1 MKRFVI
7 LAVFLFAFA
16 NADSDELKSLEEE
29 DIKELAELVRDKFN
43 ITIINDLLR
52 LGHLAKEKC
61 PDVEDKLEKA
71 VDEIAECITSI
82 ELGSETFCSLIRHN
96 WNKCS
101 KPGLDAVASCLPA
114 ESRDLP
120 RMASKVILAVIDQ
133 ACNSTVEQI
142 LELFNPCLME
152 EDIDEFAE
160 CTEILTSFK
169 EHKDKL
175 PSKNLIC
182 SLLPKM
188 KGCKKAHQDAS
199 CKNPVTKQASA
210 LFSEAIEDATQEECN
225 TLNEA

>member
-7 LAVFLFAFA
+7 LAVFLFAFVH
-16 NADSDELKSLEEE
+16 ADSGESKSIEEE
-29 DIKELAELVRDKFN
+29 DIRELAVFVRDKFN

-52 LGHLAKEKC
+52 LGNMAKEKC
-61 PDVEDKLEKA
+61 PDIEDKAEKA
-71 VDEIAECITSI
+71 VDEIGECITNI

-96 WNKCS
+96 WKKCS
-101 KPGLDAVASCLPA
+101 KPGVDAVASCLPA

-133 ACNSTVEQI
+133 ACNSTVEQV
-142 LELFNPCLME
+142 LELFNPCMME
-152 EDIDEFAE
+152 EDIDKFAE
-160 CTEILTSFK
+160 CTDIITSLK
-169 EHKDKL
+169 EQRDKL
-175 PSKNLIC
+175 PSKNLVC

-188 KGCKKAHQDAS
+188 KGCRKAHQDAS

-210 LFSEAIEDATQEECN
+210 RFSEAIEDATQEECE